1 VTGVI
6 GGLLAAILWGTSTVA
21 ASRSTR
27 MIGSQQVLGYVMLT
41 GFVLTGVAAPAIEGI
56 PDVGAHGA
64 AWALLAGVAS
74 VFGLSMMYRALR
86 IGKVGVVAPIA
97 STEGA
102 LAALFSVVLLGQSL
116 SGAVAIALAVV
127 ALGVVTVTF
136 HGSLH
141 DLELRPSLYAFT
153 AAAVFGVGLIA
164 SAQAGDAIGSLWT
177 ILVARVVGLAIVVA
191 PLLLRGDFPWPR
203 GRALPL
209 VIFSGFAEV
218 AGFAGYIIG
227 ARDGVAVPAVLASQ
241 FAAVAAFASFLIFGE
256 RLTRVQL
263 SGALVI
269 AAGVAAVAALRV

>member
-1 VTGVI
+1 MTGVI
-6 GGLLAAILWGTSTVA
+6 GGLLAAILWGTSTVV

-27 MIGSQQVLGYVMLT
+27 MIGSQQALGYVMLT
-41 GFVLTGVAAPAIEGI
+41 GFVMTAVAAPVFEGV
-56 PDVGAHGA
+56 PHAGLRGS
-64 AWALLAGVAS
+64 AWALLGGVAS
-74 VFGLSMMYRALR
+74 VFGLSMLYRALR

-102 LAALFSVVLLGQSL
+102 LAALFSVVLLGQGL
-116 SGAVAIALAVV
+116 SVAVAAALFVV
-127 ALGVVTVTF
+127 AVGVVVVTF
-136 HGSLH
+136 HGSLD

-164 SAQAGDAIGSLWT
+164 SSQAGHAIGPLWT
-177 ILVARVVGLAIVVA
+177 ILVARVVGVGFVVA
-191 PLLLRGDFPWPR
+191 PLMLRKDFPLP

-209 VIFSGFAEV
+209 VAFSGFAEV

-227 ARDGVAVPAVLASQ
+227 SRDGVAVPAVLASQ
-241 FAAVAAFASFLIFGE
+241 FAAVAALVSFVAYGE

-269 AAGVAAVAALRV
+269 TAGVAAVAALRV

>member
-1 VTGVI
+1 MTGVI

-41 GFVLTGVAAPAIEGI
+41 GFVLTGVAAPAVEGV

-102 LAALFSVVLLGQSL
+102 LAALFSVVLLGQGL

-164 SAQAGDAIGSLWT
+164 SAQAGHAIGPLWT
-177 ILVARVVGLAIVVA
+177 ILVARVVGLVVVVA
-191 PLLLRGDFPWPR
+191 PLALRGNFPRP

-209 VIFSGFAEV
+209 VVFSGFAEV

-241 FAAVAAFASFLIFGE
+241 FAAVAAFVSYLAFGE